1 MEKPRKII
9 NADVEQCNVPLAPL
23 TSWHIGGA
31 AERYLCPSSSEV
43 LSAYLQTLPED
54 VPCTWLGLGSNVLI
68 RDGGIAGAVIVTR
81 NLQNIDQAQDG
92 TIFAE
97 AGLTC
102 AKLAR
107 FCTARGFP
115 QAAFFA
121 GIPGTVGGA
130 LAMNAGAFGSETWEW
145 VKAVKIMN
153 RRGETYFRDPSDY
166 VIGYRS
172 VALKG
177 LLASQEAFLGAIFE
191 FPSGVNENGADKIK
205 ILLRQRSE
213 SQPIGTLNCG
223 SVYRNPP
230 GDHAA
235 RLIEACALKGFQV
248 GEAKVSSKHANF
260 IINSGT
266 ARSDDVEKLMH
277 VIESQVK
284 DRFDISLHTEVKI
297 LGKKETE

>member
-9 NADVEQCNVPLAPL
+9 NADVEQTNVPLAPL
-23 TSWHIGGA
+23 TSWHIGGM

-43 LSAYLQTLPED
+43 LAAYLQTLPEE

-68 RDGGIAGAVIVTR
+68 RDGGIPGAVIVTR
-81 NLQNIDQAQDG
+81 NLQNLYQSQDG

-172 VALKG
+172 VTLKG

-191 FPSGVNENGADKIK
+191 FPAGVNENGGDKIK
-205 ILLRQRSE
+205 LLLRKRSE

-235 RLIEACALKGFQV
+235 RLIEACELKGFQV
-248 GEAKVSSKHANF
+248 GDAMVSSKHANF

-266 ARSDDVEKLMH
+266 ARSEDVEKLMH

-297 LGKKETE
+297 LGRKETK